1 MSTPSN
7 SDPRI
12 DQAAVTDESLLAVHE
27 KALGKQPD
35 EKAHY
40 RLMPLTLLFVF
51 SGLIFFGGTYL
62 GRYSG
67 HFNSKIFDENAPPP
81 SAAKA
86 EAVVQLS
93 PEEVIALGKK
103 QYNTLGACVTCH
115 QPNGLG
121 TPPGIPP
128 LAGSEW
134 VNGSEERLV
143 RVILHGITGKITVKG
158 TAYEGQMPA
167 FGRGPAGSANW
178 SDDRIAA
185 VATYIRQEW
194 GNQAPPVST
203 AKVTEIR
210 SKEGA
215 HAQWTA
221 EQLLALP

>member
-27 KALGKQPD
+27 KALGRQPD

-40 RLMPLTLLFVF
+40 RLMPLILLFLF

-67 HFNSKIFDENAPPP
+67 HFNPKIFDENAPPP

-86 EAVVQLS
+86 PVVQLT

-103 QYNTLGACVTCH
+103 QYNIQGACVSCH

-121 TPPGIPP
+121 GPGIPP

-134 VNGSEERLV
+134 VLGSEERAIRIV
-143 RVILHGITGKITVKG
+143 LHGAIGKITVKG
-158 TAYEGQMPA
+158 TVYEGAMPA
-167 FGRGPAGSANW
+167 FGRGAPGSQNW
-178 SDDRIAA
+178 SDDRVAA
-185 VATYIRQEW
+185 VLTYIRQEW
-194 GNQAPPVST
+194 GNQAPPVT
-203 AKVTEIR
+203 TEKVVEIR
-210 SKEGA
+210 GKEGA